1 MTQGASKAPFSLPP
15 NGRARGGAAEPAER
29 SGSMGRRTVE
39 PEQPSTNRWVIT
51 YTDLCTLLLT
61 FFVLLVSMSTIDNRR
76 ERKALDSL
84 VGSFGPMPGGRSFA
98 GRLKGPDASDK
109 IAATPKGKT
118 MDLAMLRELKT
129 ISRLEPNELQGDKDK
144 TIFRIQGKILFLPG
158 STQLNPE
165 IFKTLA
171 DIAAQLATTTRA
183 IEIRGHTDLFEGIDR
198 PNWPGDSWGV
208 SLKRAQAV
216 YDYFQVQGIDV
227 KRMTCNGYSYYRPL
241 VNSREYPHLS
251 ENNQRVE
258 IVLGPG
264 EHLPEASPRPSK
276 IRAHGLNYR
285 NFFFRLFPTE
295 ENPDSMYEWEKQDIY
310 EWIDGKKE

>member
-1 MTQGASKAPFSLPP
+1 
-15 NGRARGGAAEPAER
+15 
-29 SGSMGRRTVE
+29 MGRKAIE

-84 VGSFGPMPGGRSFA
+84 VGSFGPMPGGRSLA

-109 IAATPKGKT
+109 PAATPKGRT

-129 ISRLEPNELQGDKDK
+129 STRPEPSELLGDKDK
-144 TIFRIQGKILFLPG
+144 TIYRIQGKILFLPG

-165 IFKTLA
+165 MFKTL
-171 DIAAQLATTTRA
+171 DDMAAQLVTKARE
-183 IEIRGHTDLFEGIDR
+183 IEIRGHTDLFEGIDQ
-198 PNWPGDSWGV
+198 PNWPEVSWGV

-216 YDYFQVQGIDV
+216 YEYFQSRGIDV
-227 KRMTCNGYSYYRPL
+227 KHMTCNGYSYYRPL

-251 ENNQRVE
+251 EDNQRVE

-264 EHLPEASPRPSK
+264 ENLSEATPRPS
-276 IRAHGLNYR
+276 RVGAHGLNYR

-295 ENPDSMYEWEKQDIY
+295 ENPDAIYEWEKQDIY
-310 EWIDGKKE
+310 EWLDGKKE